1 MIFLVALGLLLAFVL
16 AAIVIAGR
24 ILLIAVLFALGVTL
38 GILGALVSLA
48 VGVGV
53 IAGAAVG
60 SALGG
65 HNPFLA
71 ILVGLIVTILTTMGM
86 LRLILRE
93 IMGFPQRVARI
104 KAKLT
109 RARLTT

>member
-16 AAIVIAGR
+16 VATVIAAR
-24 ILLIAVLFALGVTL
+24 LLLIAVLFALGVTL
-38 GILGALVSLA
+38 AILGALGSLA

-53 IAGAAVG
+53 IAGAAAG
-60 SALGG
+60 SALGY

-104 KAKLT
+104 KAALT
-109 RARLTT
+109 RPRLTT